1 MLRHASILLLFLS
14 PMFALGAEDPS
25 DSPAMESWRKGQV
38 AMLEGRTE
46 QAIASYQQ
54 SLQQDP
60 TLARNH
66 LSLAAAYLSLGQ
78 DESAAGQLKCYL
90 RAQPDHCI
98 VRGQYA
104 ELLWRLNR
112 LESSREQFERFES
125 DIQEHE
131 QLALEHLSRCHGRLL
146 DIARTEED
154 EYAMHLHRGIGLY
167 WLARRRAA
175 LADPEGEL
183 SCQGL
188 LCESASELMAA
199 RRQRPDEARPCW
211 YLYEVW
217 SRLGQ
222 NQPAQRW
229 LRAAESAAD
238 FSYLT
243 PTERCQLHFTCRSRN
258 KTESRP

>member
-1 MLRHASILLLFLS
+1 MLRHACISLILLSSTSLLRADA
-14 PMFALGAEDPS
+14 PAE
-25 DSPAMESWRKGQV
+25 SPALAAWRKGQE

-46 QAIASYQQ
+46 QAIAAFRQ
-54 SLQQDP
+54 SLEHDA

-90 RAQPDHCI
+90 RAQPDHCV

-104 ELLWRLNR
+104 ELLWRLDR
-112 LESSREQFERFES
+112 LRSAREQFERF
-125 DIQEHE
+125 DADVQEHE
-131 QLALEHLSRCHGRLL
+131 QLAGEHLAGCHGRLME
-146 DIARTEED
+146 IARAEED
-154 EYAMHLHRGIGLY
+154 EYAVHLHRGIGLY

-199 RRQRPDEARPCW
+199 HRRCEDEARPCW

-217 SRLGQ
+217 SQLGQ
-222 NQPAQRW
+222 DQPAQRW
-229 LRAAESAAD
+229 LRDAESAAS

-243 PTERCQLHFTCRSRN
+243 PTERCQLHFASHRHH
-258 KTESRP
+258 KTETRP